1 MAIDINNANYKLFT
15 DFAAT
20 AAKQTTRAA
29 IGTLLTED
37 GEARTVRASTRWDF
51 IGNVGRLSAT
61 RADNNAVRDLF
72 SKTIADMFGGED
84 RIPAN
89 VKDAMKLGDY
99 GHGKPLTARRAC
111 LSPLHQRSPTRP
123 FVEPVRGKAPCL
135 ETAAAPVL
143 A

>member
-15 DFAAT
+15 DFAAA

-29 IGTLLTED
+29 IGTLLAED
-37 GEARTVRASTRWDF
+37 GEVRTVRASTRWDF

-61 RADNNAVRDLF
+61 KADNNAVRNLF
-72 SKTIADMFGGED
+72 RKTIADMFGGED

-111 LSPLHQRSPTRP
+111 LSPLHQRSPARP

>member
-15 DFAAT
+15 GFAAT

-72 SKTIADMFGGED
+72 SKTARCSPMEGISENMYRVSSTGFGTLHNILGMILGETKDVPDQAEKGVPADYNLIIADY
-84 RIPAN
+84 A
-89 VKDAMKLGDY
+89 KDMKALLGM
-99 GHGKPLTARRAC
+99 A
-111 LSPLHQRSPTRP
+111 
-123 FVEPVRGKAPCL
+123 V
-135 ETAAAPVL
+135 
-143 A
+143 